1 MSDEGA
7 LESFIAVLMALLL
20 LVMLM
25 FASAFSLVQQYQRGR
40 TAADLAAIGAAG
52 SPDPCGVAA
61 EIVSRNHARLVA
73 CLPRASDIEITVA
86 MPTGLRGLGLP
97 TSVRVTS
104 RATAPDTATIN
115 APLTVSP

>member
-1 MSDEGA
+1 MSDDGA

-25 FASAFSLVQQYQRGR
+25 FASAFALVQQYQRGR
-40 TAADLAAIGAAG
+40 TAADLAAVGAAG
-52 SPDPCGVAA
+52 SPDPCNVAA
-61 EIVSRNHARLVA
+61 AIVNRNDAKLVA
-73 CLPRASDIEITVA
+73 CMPRASEVLITIA
-86 MPTGLRGLGLP
+86 MPTGLRGFGLP

-104 RATAPDTATIN
+104 RATAPDTPTIN